1 MNSNSFADEH
11 GTWIASGSSKYSDV
25 FDFFHAFDRSTSDFW
40 ETNTSPSYL
49 QIEIPDPQN
58 YYVDGYIMRISNSL
72 TVTLKNGRFKA
83 LTMVKHGT
91 TWTRKK
97 TKIFRICKNTNIHSP
112 CARRIN
118 TTA

>member
-49 QIEIPDPQN
+49 QIEIPDPKIITLT
-58 YYVDGYIMRISNSL
+58 VILCGFLNSL

-83 LTMVKHGT
+83 LTMAKHGT
-91 TWTRKK
+91 IW
-97 TKIFRICKNTNIHSP
+97 IHKRPKSFGFGRAQVSP
-112 CARRIN
+112 YPAQGV
-118 TTA
+118 